1 MTFPCTVDFD
11 LELLPLEP
19 LHAVDLFT
27 LVERDREYLH
37 QWQNWPD
44 HLHTLEDMIVL
55 IENAQ
60 HKRAANTGLDLVMV
74 VDGQP
79 AGKISLVFIDWITR
93 HSEIGYWLGESFQ
106 GRGIVT
112 RACRALLD
120 YAFDEIN
127 LHLVDIRCA
136 VGNIR
141 SRAIPERLGFTFQGV
156 LPYKTPLRDQFI
168 DEVLYSMDAVLWH
181 QLRELDR

>member
-11 LELLPLEP
+11 LALLPLETS
-19 LHAVDLFT
+19 HAAALFT
-27 LVERDREYLH
+27 LVARDRDYLH

-44 HLHTLEDMIVL
+44 HLNNLEDMLAL
-55 IENAQ
+55 IENAR

-93 HSEIGYWLGESFQ
+93 HSEIGYWLGEAFQ

-127 LHLVDIRCA
+127 LNLVDIRCA
-136 VGNIR
+136 VGNTR
-141 SRAIPERLGFTFQGV
+141 SRAIPERLGFTYQGV
-156 LPYKTPLRDQFI
+156 LPYKAPLRDHFI
-168 DEVLYSMDAVLWH
+168 DEVLYSMDAVLWR
-181 QLRELDR
+181 QLRALDR